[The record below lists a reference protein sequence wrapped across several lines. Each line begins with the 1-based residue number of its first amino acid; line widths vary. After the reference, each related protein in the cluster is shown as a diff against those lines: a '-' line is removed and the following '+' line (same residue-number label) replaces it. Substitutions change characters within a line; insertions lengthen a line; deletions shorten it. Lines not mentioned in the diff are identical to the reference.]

1 MAGAKVAGE
10 VGSFGY
16 NKGVI
21 RVGSAAENYAAHV
34 QVSRREAEGYYF
46 QSDYQ
51 TDYANG
57 KLQYYLDDVSDI
69 TFGFEVSDRAKDSH
83 GSVSGV
89 TQAEVDPQ
97 SLEGRDYARM
107 FDVALNKMYM
117 TYARDV
123 DARSNLMV
131 NLYQFTDQTNFVSR
145 PQDYDASGTAVADVD
160 AYINGN
166 DYDQVQQGLKS
177 EWRTGGEQLAWM
189 AGIDLRDNSYDNYTK
204 YITDFKTS
212 PFSPTVYTA
221 GTVTGDNSTE
231 EAVRAVYGE
240 LKLRPVTD
248 WTFTLNGRYD
258 DIALDYSDKLNDLEL
273 DKSFTVMS
281 WRAGANHALSE
292 RTDLYANASTG
303 FRTPTVNQLFAGD
316 ISPFGDTE
324 SNPDLKPE
332 QSLNLE
338 LGLRGKGTI
347 GRMPVDYDVA
357 VFQLDRKDYIMAT
370 TGHYS
375 APETGTERY
384 ENIGGTR
391 SRGLELALNT
401 DPTRTFSADVAYT
414 YLDAVYTD
422 YEQYNLVYG
431 SAWSPTGFDTF
442 YDLSGNRVPRVPR
455 HHLNLTLNTRVN
467 PELLLSFET
476 DTISDYYADDL
487 NRLKIAGHTV
497 VNFLANYN
505 TRLQG
510 GSTLELFARIDNVLD
525 RYYFNTARTTGDR
538 NEDGIFDEEDMS
550 IVVNQGRTFTVGM
563 SMLF

>member
-1 MAGAKVAGE
+1 
-10 VGSFGY
+10 
-16 NKGVI
+16 
-21 RVGSAAENYAAHV
+21 
-34 QVSRREAEGYYF
+34 
-46 QSDYQ
+46 
-51 TDYANG
+51 
-57 KLQYYLDDVSDI
+57 
-69 TFGFEVSDRAKDSH
+69 
-83 GSVSGV
+83 
-89 TQAEVDPQ
+89 
-97 SLEGRDYARM
+97 
-107 FDVALNKMYM
+107 
-117 TYARDV
+117 
-123 DARSNLMV
+123 
-131 NLYQFTDQTNFVSR
+131 
-145 PQDYDASGTAVADVD
+145 
-160 AYINGN
+160 
-166 DYDQVQQGLKS
+166 
-177 EWRTGGEQLAWM
+177 
-189 AGIDLRDNSYDNYTK
+189 
-204 YITDFKTS
+204 
-212 PFSPTVYTA
+212 
-221 GTVTGDNSTE
+221 
-231 EAVRAVYGE
+231 
-240 LKLRPVTD
+240 
-248 WTFTLNGRYD
+248 
-258 DIALDYSDKLNDLEL
+258 
-273 DKSFTVMS
+273 
-281 WRAGANHALSE
+281 
-292 RTDLYANASTG
+292 
-303 FRTPTVNQLFAGD
+303 
-316 ISPFGDTE
+316 
-324 SNPDLKPE
+324 
-332 QSLNLE
+332 
-338 LGLRGKGTI
+338 
-347 GRMPVDYDVA
+347 
-357 VFQLDRKDYIMAT
+357 MAT